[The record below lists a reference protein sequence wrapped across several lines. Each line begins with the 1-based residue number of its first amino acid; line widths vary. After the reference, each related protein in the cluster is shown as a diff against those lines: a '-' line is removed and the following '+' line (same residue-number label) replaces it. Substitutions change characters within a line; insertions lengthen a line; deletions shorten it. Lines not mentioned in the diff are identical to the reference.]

1 MGLKTRLLR
10 KQGPAWMVP
19 KRRPCELRLGP
30 FEYKYNMGNSA
41 QRTARVTRIPE
52 ATAVPVPQTQ
62 TSGTILEQRLADQQE
77 EITRLRGELQRV
89 RAESERLRE
98 INKKL
103 VSDTNRSSL
112 ILLVLVCTIV
122 VLFYKYCTNGV
133 FDLKLHEQPAFS
145 NLKSHQ
151 QYESV
156 QAAQAGKG
164 SIGHSDQIK
173 EPTVLLDGSKIDS
186 ANSASIYFAMQTLL
200 LSALNIAM
208 LLYGLGI
215 LISFAGFV
223 AILLKLDADKQYNAK
238 FAAAFIFQHLFHT
251 VGHQVMKNQE
261 VLGSF
266 IFICSIFAVFACFLE
281 GNQIALDRYILRQ
294 LRPRNDD
301 DSQAR
306 DMDWQIFAI
315 YITIICYGDASW
327 LPGFARFQDMQ
338 ERKQKKYLQDGTF
351 NLLISSFATGVS
363 CLYYY
368 NVYKPFILYLI
379 IGFISFFL
387 TYVTVMIM
395 VSIKWKQR
403 SFVLWENLL
412 FSYAGMLF
420 ALHVFNTFV
429 PVIND
434 SNLHYATVVYIF
446 VPYMMLYPTM
456 VRKCLHFDDTIAS
469 CALELIVAS
478 IVFMSLA
485 LTMQTHIFLLPHVIV
500 TLCFLVF
507 KYGWYILV
515 SRASLYGSQVSEDVR
530 ELRQLTK
537 MEKLF
542 DVFTIN
548 MFGYLMLML
557 ALNEFYRR
565 TFRPHQ
571 DRYIIE
577 SFGWT
582 GLAIPMH
589 VVLKTL
595 TRLTIAL
602 SISGGIWIII
612 RYSFPLCLERSA
624 ISWLLALVMATI
636 AKYEAGTIDGIEG
649 SKIILY
655 TYDILTIACFC
666 MSSTS
671 SNSSD
676 KISDLWDLFSSI
688 GLSFEKPTDL
698 LYNCYYGLRL
708 ASVAPNLLGI
718 PFSCMFIVPSIS
730 IMCFDWDA
738 SLHVIAGGNNNTRVT
753 KPILSRMFGLGMSL
767 FIMVVAI
774 QLQSKIYALVTCFGV
789 YTFIASCC
797 ISLGANGSVRLI
809 VFSLCGFCTLLTARK
824 LDMDFDYLSE
834 SALSSTPVY
843 IKWIFT
849 MVFGSINNNK
859 KLPPVDLRLVEWLIG
874 IVL

>member
-1 MGLKTRLLR
+1 MSVCGK
-10 KQGPAWMVP
+10 
-19 KRRPCELRLGP
+19 
-30 FEYKYNMGNSA
+30 S
-41 QRTARVTRIPE
+41 I
-52 ATAVPVPQTQ
+52 
-62 TSGTILEQRLADQQE
+62 
-77 EITRLRGELQRV
+77 
-89 RAESERLRE
+89 
-98 INKKL
+98 KKL
-103 VSDTNRSSL
+103 VSDTNRFSL
-112 ILLVLVCTIV
+112 ILLALVCAIV

-164 SIGHSDQIK
+164 SIGHSNQIK

-208 LLYGLGI
+208 LLYGLGL

-294 LRPRNDD
+294 LRPRDDD
-301 DSQAR
+301 DSQA
-306 DMDWQIFAI
+306 QGYGLAN
-315 YITIICYGDASW
+315 ICYLHHYYLLWGCFLA
-327 LPGFARFQDMQ
+327 ARFCPVSGYAG
-338 ERKQKKYLQDGTF
+338 EKAKKKYLQDGTF

-456 VRKCLHFDDTIAS
+456 VRKCLHFDETIAS

-485 LTMQTHIFLLPHVIV
+485 LTMQTHIFLLPHVII

-507 KYGWYILV
+507 QYGWYILV
-515 SRASLYGSQVSEDVR
+515 SRARLYGSQVSEDVG

-636 AKYEAGTIDGIEG
+636 AKYEAGTIDGTEG
-649 SKIILY
+649 SKIICTRM
-655 TYDILTIACFC
+655 TY
-666 MSSTS
+666 
-671 SNSSD
+671 
-676 KISDLWDLFSSI
+676 
-688 GLSFEKPTDL
+688 
-698 LYNCYYGLRL
+698 
-708 ASVAPNLLGI
+708 
-718 PFSCMFIVPSIS
+718 
-730 IMCFDWDA
+730 
-738 SLHVIAGGNNNTRVT
+738 
-753 KPILSRMFGLGMSL
+753 
-767 FIMVVAI
+767 
-774 QLQSKIYALVTCFGV
+774 
-789 YTFIASCC
+789 
-797 ISLGANGSVRLI
+797 
-809 VFSLCGFCTLLTARK
+809 
-824 LDMDFDYLSE
+824 
-834 SALSSTPVY
+834 
-843 IKWIFT
+843 
-849 MVFGSINNNK
+849 
-859 KLPPVDLRLVEWLIG
+859 
-874 IVL
+874 